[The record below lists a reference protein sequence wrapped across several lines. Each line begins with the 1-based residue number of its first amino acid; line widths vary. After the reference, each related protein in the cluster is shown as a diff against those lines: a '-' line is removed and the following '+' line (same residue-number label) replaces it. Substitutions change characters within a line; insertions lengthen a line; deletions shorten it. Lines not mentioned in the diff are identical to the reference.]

1 MKILFIT
8 NEDPV
13 NRAVLSG
20 LANYFSPCRTLCVSW
35 DSSKAKRRSFIPTPR
50 RVIGLLN
57 TITQRKIEAHRTSE
71 VNKRLAPDRIELPN
85 EQQISTKVVN
95 SNETAKLIADCQP
108 DVMVV
113 CGAPILRENIFS
125 IPKIC
130 TINIHFGISSAY
142 RGQHTLFWPM
152 LENRFDQIG
161 ATIHMIDKGVDTG
174 NLLFEVYP
182 DVAPDDDEVSLELKI
197 AEDIVE
203 PFVAMLQRIES
214 SQDRQLVG
222 QPQHKTG
229 KEIRYRDLSWWKSTV
244 FTLKKRFGLLK
255 TPTITSRTKLF
266 YKVN

>member
-20 LANYFSPCRTLCVSW
+20 LANSFSPCKTLCVFWESAA
-35 DSSKAKRRSFIPTPR
+35 SKRRSFVPTPR
-50 RVIGLLN
+50 RMIGALN
-57 TITQRKIEAHRTSE
+57 TITQRKLDARRTNE
-71 VNKRLAPDRIELPN
+71 VNNRLAADRIELPN
-85 EQQISTKVVN
+85 EQQLSTRVVN
-95 SNETAKLIADCQP
+95 SSETAKLIADCQP

-161 ATIHMIDKGVDTG
+161 ATVHMIDKGVDTG

-182 DVAPDDDEVSLELKI
+182 EVSPADDEVSLELKI
-197 AEDIVE
+197 AESLVE
-203 PFVAMLQRIES
+203 PFVGMLQQIES

-222 QPQHKTG
+222 QPQQATG
-229 KEIRYRDLSWWKSTV
+229 KEIRYRDLSWWRSTV
-244 FTLKKRFGLLK
+244 FSVKKSLGLIK
-255 TPTITSRTKLF
+255 IPAISSKTKLF
-266 YKVN
+266 YEVN

>member
-20 LANYFSPCRTLCVSW
+20 LANYFSPCKTLCVSW

-71 VNKRLAPDRIELPN
+71 VNRRLAADRIELPN
-85 EQQISTKVVN
+85 EQKISTKVIN
-95 SNETAKLIADCQP
+95 SSETAKLIADCQP

-182 DVAPDDDEVSLELKI
+182 DVTPEDDEVSLELKI
-197 AEDIVE
+197 AENIVE